1 VGHAPKDP
9 RHARFFGGFALTTV
23 ALASASI
30 LYAGGLREW
39 EGFARKL
46 ALHRATYNHWN
57 IGVTSVVIAQFDPHG
72 PRAEAVALR
81 PLPVRSWLGNAYFL
95 EETVHER
102 AWLIRLL
109 ALAGLGAAWYAARR
123 FDDALAFAFGFV
135 PTYFLTAP
143 TYYYYIILLLPFL
156 YFTAH
161 PDRLRGTLGLLY
173 LFLFGALG
181 FTFYFRWD
189 QYFTTYY
196 WNSVL
201 ALGVTIAMMAGAL
214 GRFTPWP
221 ATHPSPPSSS

>member
-1 VGHAPKDP
+1 MTD
-9 RHARFFGGFALTTV
+9 
-23 ALASASI
+23 
-30 LYAGGLREW
+30 W

-46 ALHRATYNHWN
+46 ALHRTHYNHWN
-57 IGVTSVVIAQFDPHG
+57 IGVTSVVIAQFDPPG
-72 PRAEAVALR
+72 PRAEALAAR
-81 PLPVRSWLGNAYFL
+81 PPPARGALGNAYFV
-95 EETVHER
+95 EEAVHER

-109 ALAGLGAAWYAARR
+109 AVAGLVAAWYSARR

-135 PTYFLTAP
+135 LTFFLTAP

-156 YFTAH
+156 FFAAH

-173 LFLFGALG
+173 LFLYGALG

-201 ALGVTIAMMAGAL
+201 ALGVTIAMTAGAL

-221 ATHPSPPSSS
+221 AVRATPRGSR